1 LYRLTKFEHALL
13 LFYRAQRLFPQSA
26 EFRLGAEKSLQT
38 ITTLLFKPD
47 LFDEVDQLLLTH
59 HVEEQERPKSAIVPH
74 CALSNRYCRYT
85 THDTHKRF

>member
-38 ITTLLFKPD
+38 ISALLFKPD
-47 LFDEVDQLLLTH
+47 LFGQVEQLLLTH
-59 HVEEQERPKSAIVPH
+59 VEEEKEEQERPKFKSSDV
-74 CALSNRYCRYT
+74 
-85 THDTHKRF
+85 RFNTK